1 VRPPIRADRATGR
14 LAPRVPERRGT
25 KRVHAIERCA
35 AGTKTLAVPA
45 QVVGPESSRADEYN
59 HGGGILDV

>member
-1 VRPPIRADRATGR
+1 
-14 LAPRVPERRGT
+14 VPERRGT

-45 QVVGPESSRADEYN
+45 QVVGPESIRADEYN

>member
-1 VRPPIRADRATGR
+1 M
-14 LAPRVPERRGT
+14 PERRGT
-25 KRVHAIERCA
+25 KRVHAIEVCA

-45 QVVGPESSRADEYN
+45 QAAGPESSRAGEYN